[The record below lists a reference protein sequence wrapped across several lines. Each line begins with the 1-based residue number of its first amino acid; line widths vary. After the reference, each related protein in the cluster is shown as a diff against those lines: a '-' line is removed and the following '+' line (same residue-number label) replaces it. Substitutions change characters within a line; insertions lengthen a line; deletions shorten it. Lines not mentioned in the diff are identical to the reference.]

1 MLEKKIVLGSGSPRR
16 KELIEA
22 LGIPFR
28 VLIKSID
35 ETIPEHMNHY
45 KVAEFLAKQ
54 KSIPLVQELK
64 LDEILI
70 TSDTVVLHQGKI
82 LGKPS
87 GAEEAHQMILGLSNS
102 IHEVVTGVFLTNRV
116 KSSCFS
122 VTTKVHFRS
131 LSEEEISHY
140 ISNFQP
146 FDKAGGY
153 GIQEWIGKIGVSK
166 IDGCFYNVMGL
177 PLSHVWEALKQF

>member
-1 MLEKKIVLGSGSPRR
+1 MIQKKILLGSGSPRR
-16 KELIEA
+16 KELIGS

-28 VLIKSID
+28 VLVKSID
-35 ETIPEHMNHY
+35 ESVPENMHHRE
-45 KVAEFLAKQ
+45 VAQFLAEQ
-54 KSIPLVQELK
+54 KSIALLHELK
-64 LDEILI
+64 TDEILI

-87 GAEEAHQMILGLSNS
+87 GEQEAHEMIRELSNGA
-102 IHEVVTGVFLTNRV
+102 HEVMTGVYLSNGTQTE
-116 KSSCFS
+116 CFS
-122 VTTKVHFRS
+122 VTTKVHFRA
-131 LSEEEISHY
+131 LSEEEISYY
-140 ISNFQP
+140 IFNYQP
-146 FDKAGGY
+146 FDKAGAY